1 VGSVLAALGTLDAA
15 ERARVL
21 AHVTALIAMSPKRRG
36 AILGLT
42 DDA

>member
-1 VGSVLAALGTLDAA
+1 LNALDEP

-21 AHVTALIAMSPKRRG
+21 AHLAALVAMSPKRRA

-42 DDA
+42 DEGD